1 MNVYCITR
9 NRSITASTL
18 QTLVNMNVKCMLRNR
33 DLSIHM
39 MDTRDGLAKLV
50 EKGDTVLFLDY
61 STSID
66 DASMDKCFEE
76 FDGVRIFPG
85 PVEGVDW
92 DQFRRRTLE
101 GVSEPVSQRA
111 LKFDV
116 DVPGAEP
123 SAFVVGGKKFFRKL
137 RDKKLKFPIKDTI
150 SKLRAFDLH
159 PVVVHTAVVT
169 RSFPHEC
176 LGNILEVSGVRL
188 DP

>member
-9 NRSITASTL
+9 NRSLTSSTL
-18 QTLVNMNVKCMLRNR
+18 QTLVNMNVKCMLKNK
-33 DLSIHM
+33 DLAIHM

-50 EKGDTVLFLDY
+50 EKGETVLFLDY

-66 DASMDKCFEE
+66 DASMDKCFED

-92 DQFRRRTLE
+92 DQFRKRTVD
-101 GVSEPVSQRA
+101 GTSEPVSQRA
-111 LKFDV
+111 LKFDI
-116 DVPGAEP
+116 DIPGTDP
-123 SAFVVGGKKFFRKL
+123 SAFVVGGNKFFRKL
-137 RDKKLKFPIKDTI
+137 RDKKIKFPVKDTI
-150 SKLRAFDLH
+150 NKLKVHDLH
-159 PVVVHTAVVT
+159 PVIIPTATVT